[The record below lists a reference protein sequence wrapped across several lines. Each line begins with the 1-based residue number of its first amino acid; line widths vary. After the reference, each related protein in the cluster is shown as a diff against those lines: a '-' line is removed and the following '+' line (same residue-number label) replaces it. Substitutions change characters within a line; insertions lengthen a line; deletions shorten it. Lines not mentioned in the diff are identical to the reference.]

1 MTEDSEASV
10 PTARRAPQHVRLF
23 PVDDAY
29 EHLCILT
36 LLPSLGPL
44 HLMLADALS
53 PHGSN
58 ATLASVGTLSEGFER
73 FVTSP
78 LYLVGYVRWD
88 ARSDQSSF
96 VKRSLQQLSGRNP
109 TTRLRASV
117 SSLLRVGRYTAKWRR
132 NAVARCWPTPEE
144 HMPSG
149 LDRVRVGLI
158 STVIT
163 SELSRNPALRS

>member
-10 PTARRAPQHVRLF
+10 PTARGAPQHVRLF

-109 TTRLRASV
+109 PTRLRASV
-117 SSLLRVGRYTAKWRR
+117 TSLLRALYVKLSYPWMRKLFWTRVAAASRAPLWLACRWGVG
-132 NAVARCWPTPEE
+132 
-144 HMPSG
+144 
-149 LDRVRVGLI
+149 VGL
-158 STVIT
+158 ST
-163 SELSRNPALRS
+163 A

>member
-1 MTEDSEASV
+1 MTEEWEAPV
-10 PTARRAPQHVRLF
+10 PTARRAPQHIRLF
-23 PVDDAY
+23 SADDAY

-78 LYLVGYVRWD
+78 RYLVGYVRWD

-96 VKRSLQQLSGRNP
+96 VKQSLQQLSGRNP
-109 TTRLRASV
+109 TRRLLGNLRRQFLTWVRSSTAGESHAKPHAPITEGLPVTHIYTCKAQSALEACNTPFFV
-117 SSLLRVGRYTAKWRR
+117 S
-132 NAVARCWPTPEE
+132 
-144 HMPSG
+144 HF
-149 LDRVRVGLI
+149 I
-158 STVIT
+158 
-163 SELSRNPALRS
+163 

>member
-1 MTEDSEASV
+1 MTEDWEASV

-23 PVDDAY
+23 SRDDAY

-36 LLPSLGPL
+36 LLPSLGPH

-78 LYLVGYVRWD
+78 LYVVGYVRWD

-96 VKRSLQQLSGRNP
+96 VKQSLQQLSGRNP
-109 TTRLRASV
+109 RTRL
-117 SSLLRVGRYTAKWRR
+117 
-132 NAVARCWPTPEE
+132 PEIPE
-144 HMPSG
+144 SQ
-149 LDRVRVGLI
+149 
-158 STVIT
+158 
-163 SELSRNPALRS
+163 ELHFYE

>member
-1 MTEDSEASV
+1 MTEEWEASV
-10 PTARRAPQHVRLF
+10 PTARRAPQHIRLF
-23 PVDDAY
+23 SPDDAY

-36 LLPSLGPL
+36 LLPSLGPH

-109 TTRLRASV
+109 TTRLGDNFRKANPQI
-117 SSLLRVGRYTAKWRR
+117 G
-132 NAVARCWPTPEE
+132 CC
-144 HMPSG
+144 SG
-149 LDRVRVGLI
+149 LLTTWGYLNSYPGI
-158 STVIT
+158 
-163 SELSRNPALRS
+163 SRNRPVSVWALVASLPPAVQASNRSLEHC